1 MEVRFIFV
9 TRERKVKYY
18 LICPVCNQSIF
29 AEADTD
35 EEPVKVDVTPTTTTP
50 TPEPVKPMDSR
61 ITDVLAKAEGINRY
75 SYNVKMEDPN
85 EPLDFTMTY
94 YQTPAGYRQT

>member
-1 MEVRFIFV
+1 MVVRFIFV

-35 EEPVKVDVTPTTTTP
+35 EEAVDKLAIEGKDHEAKFHSDMSPVKD
-50 TPEPVKPMDSR
+50 EDM
-61 ITDVLAKAEGINRY
+61 KAMIRTGMKKLMAE
-75 SYNVKMEDPN
+75 
-85 EPLDFTMTY
+85 
-94 YQTPAGYRQT
+94 